1 MLSPSTTTRFV
12 FIGSTR
18 YKPNRDGLILLLQKL
33 RFGLHACLL
42 EKIHIYGEV
51 DDFLVAMYPE
61 VCWHGYANY
70 DGFVSDIHIAPIIV
84 GAGIKNKV
92 ANPLYNG
99 LLVIST
105 VEGANGIM
113 PHKNLKVSKD
123 LDEFISIMSKV
134 SLGDPIQSSESE
146 HIEMKNERSQLTKY
160 LSELLMRS
168 NISAI

>member
-1 MLSPSTTTRFV
+1 
-12 FIGSTR
+12 
-18 YKPNRDGLILLLQKL
+18 
-33 RFGLHACLL
+33 
-42 EKIHIYGEV
+42 
-51 DDFLVAMYPE
+51 MYPE
-61 VCWHGYANY
+61 VRWHGYANY
-70 DGFVSDIHIAPIIV
+70 DGFASDIHIAPIIV

-105 VEGANGIM
+105 SEGANGIM

-134 SLGDPIQSSESE
+134 SFGDPIQSSESE
-146 HIEMKNERSQLTKY
+146 HIEMKNESRQLTKY

-168 NISAI
+168 QISAI